1 MSDKPR
7 TTTTGERLP
16 SSPGGLI
23 PLIVTMG
30 QSQGASMAEDTKTV
44 SGVFA
49 ASLPAALAAGM
60 VAIGALL
67 ISMQVQSARI
77 EATIVQMAKAVD
89 ELKTDARAE
98 MAELDQR
105 VRALEQRD

>member
-1 MSDKPR
+1 MVDEP
-7 TTTTGERLP
+7 
-16 SSPGGLI
+16 
-23 PLIVTMG
+23 
-30 QSQGASMAEDTKTV
+30 KTV
-44 SGVFA
+44 GGVLA

-77 EATIVQMAKAVD
+77 EATLVQMAKSVD

-98 MAELDQR
+98 IADLDQR
-105 VRALEQRD
+105 VRALERRD

>member
-1 MSDKPR
+1 
-7 TTTTGERLP
+7 
-16 SSPGGLI
+16 
-23 PLIVTMG
+23 
-30 QSQGASMAEDTKTV
+30 MAEDTKTV

-77 EATIVQMAKAVD
+77 EATIVQMAKSVD
-89 ELKTDARAE
+89 ELKIDARAE
-98 MAELDQR
+98 IADLDQR

>member
-1 MSDKPR
+1 M
-7 TTTTGERLP
+7 E
-16 SSPGGLI
+16 
-23 PLIVTMG
+23 
-30 QSQGASMAEDTKTV
+30 QSQGASMADDTKTV

-77 EATIVQMAKAVD
+77 EATIVQMAKSVD

-98 MAELDQR
+98 MADLDKR
-105 VRALEQRD
+105 VRALELRD

>member
-1 MSDKPR
+1 
-7 TTTTGERLP
+7 
-16 SSPGGLI
+16 
-23 PLIVTMG
+23 
-30 QSQGASMAEDTKTV
+30 MADDPKTV

-77 EATIVQMAKAVD
+77 EATLVQMAKSVE
-89 ELKTDARAE
+89 ELKIDARS
-98 MAELDQR
+98 ELADLDKR
-105 VRALEQRD
+105 VRALEMRP

>member
-1 MSDKPR
+1 
-7 TTTTGERLP
+7 
-16 SSPGGLI
+16 
-23 PLIVTMG
+23 
-30 QSQGASMAEDTKTV
+30 MAEDTKTV

>member
-1 MSDKPR
+1 
-7 TTTTGERLP
+7 
-16 SSPGGLI
+16 
-23 PLIVTMG
+23 
-30 QSQGASMAEDTKTV
+30 MADDTKTV

-77 EATIVQMAKAVD
+77 EATIVQMAKSVD
-89 ELKTDARAE
+89 ELKIDARSQLAD
-98 MAELDQR
+98 LDER
-105 VRALEQRD
+105 VRALEMRD

>member
-1 MSDKPR
+1 MTDEP
-7 TTTTGERLP
+7 
-16 SSPGGLI
+16 
-23 PLIVTMG
+23 
-30 QSQGASMAEDTKTV
+30 KTV

-77 EATIVQMAKAVD
+77 EATIVQMAKSVD

-98 MAELDQR
+98 MADLDKR
-105 VRALEQRD
+105 VRALELRD

>member
-1 MSDKPR
+1 MTEEP
-7 TTTTGERLP
+7 
-16 SSPGGLI
+16 
-23 PLIVTMG
+23 
-30 QSQGASMAEDTKTV
+30 KTV
-44 SGVFA
+44 SSVFA

-77 EATIVQMAKAVD
+77 EATIVQMAKSVD

-98 MAELDQR
+98 MADLDKR
-105 VRALEQRD
+105 VRALELRD

>member
-1 MSDKPR
+1 
-7 TTTTGERLP
+7 
-16 SSPGGLI
+16 
-23 PLIVTMG
+23 
-30 QSQGASMAEDTKTV
+30 MAEETKTV

-77 EATIVQMAKAVD
+77 EATIVQMAKSVD

-98 MAELDQR
+98 MADLDKR
-105 VRALEQRD
+105 VRALELRD

>member
-1 MSDKPR
+1 
-7 TTTTGERLP
+7 
-16 SSPGGLI
+16 
-23 PLIVTMG
+23 
-30 QSQGASMAEDTKTV
+30 MADDTKTV

-77 EATIVQMAKAVD
+77 EATIVQMAKSVD
-89 ELKTDARAE
+89 ELKTDARSEIAD
-98 MAELDQR
+98 LDQR
-105 VRALEQRD
+105 VRVLERQN

>member
-1 MSDKPR
+1 
-7 TTTTGERLP
+7 
-16 SSPGGLI
+16 
-23 PLIVTMG
+23 MG

-77 EATIVQMAKAVD
+77 EATIVQMAKSVD

-98 MAELDQR
+98 IADLDQR
-105 VRALEQRD
+105 VRALERRD